1 MPKANGMAMK
11 TSPMRVTHAAVAFT
25 FSTPTLKHLVALHG
39 IGFAKSTERSPRS
52 PDYGALH
59 GSRGVYPPIEPYRSG
74 LIVALQTNTTWH
86 LVGDMERLWDA
97 LGARDGAAQHPHPA
111 RQ

>member
-1 MPKANGMAMK
+1 ME
-11 TSPMRVTHAAVAFT
+11 V
-25 FSTPTLKHLVALHG
+25 
-39 IGFAKSTERSPRS
+39 
-52 PDYGALH
+52 
-59 GSRGVYPPIEPYRSG
+59 RGVYPPIEPYRSG
-74 LIVALQTNTTWH
+74 LIVTLQTNTTWH